1 MLKKQINSAVQLM
14 ETVNQVKNSE
24 AAKKYTVQ
32 TNNTFFAAFDTF
44 SSCMESYL
52 LLKNHFPLFCADDS
66 LEKEIREVS
75 EVIKKVIDEK
85 KVFRID
91 YISKTVTRINDKLE
105 KQWQIYFDNLNH
117 KTLEDLTILMQ
128 VSEQKPQLNA
138 MHKTIIE
145 SRNWPVSDD
154 KLNRYQEAVTES
166 SRFLSETKFDQEIE
180 DFLKKVKDRTANLS
194 DLTPSILEWLEAE
207 NLTGKISL
215 SIRK

>member
-1 MLKKQINSAVQLM
+1 M
-14 ETVNQVKNSE
+14 
-24 AAKKYTVQ
+24 
-32 TNNTFFAAFDTF
+32 TNA
-44 SSCMESYL
+44 
-52 LLKNHFPLFCADDS
+52 FPLFCADDS

>member
-1 MLKKQINSAVQLM
+1 MLKEQINSAVQLM

-24 AAKKYTVQ
+24 VAKKYTVQ

-75 EVIKKVIDEK
+75 DVIKKVIDEK

-91 YISKTVTRINDKLE
+91 YISKTVTRINDRLE
-105 KQWQIYFDNLNH
+105 KQWQAFFDNMNH
-117 KTLEDLTILMQ
+117 KTLEDITILMQ
-128 VSEQKPQLNA
+128 VSEQKTQLLA
-138 MHKTIIE
+138 MYKAIID
-145 SRNWPVSDD
+145 SKNWPVSDD
-154 KLNRYQEAVTES
+154 TLNRYQEAITES
-166 SRFLSETKFDQEIE
+166 TQFLSKTKFDQEIE
-180 DFLKKVKDRTANLS
+180 DFLKKVKDRTATLS